1 MFPGITVNLG
11 STKALSVADAPIVLV
26 ATMIS
31 ATWATVTFAEPIYK
45 GDAPITSYTAISI
58 PDNITASTGT
68 TGAKIIRITGL
79 TPGTNY
85 SFAVVANNELG
96 ASALPA
102 ISSNV
107 ISTPAGVPLAP
118 TNIVATFINTTQ
130 VDVNYTAPFNGGS
143 TITSYTA
150 ISTPGNITRT
160 LTTSGSGV
168 ISVTGL
174 NLGTAYTFT
183 VYATNAIGNG
193 PNSSA
198 SNSVTVQT
206 TVPNPPT
213 VGTPVVISST
223 QINVPFTAPAGNGG
237 SAITSYT
244 AISNPGNRTATLN
257 QAGSGVIS
265 ITGLSTATSYTFSV
279 YATNAIGT
287 SSFAISSSATTNPS
301 IPDNPTNITASATSS
316 TRATINFTAPTF
328 NGESAI
334 TSYTATSAPGNI
346 TGTFLGSGSGSII
359 VDGLTPATTYS
370 FTVRATNSVGN
381 SINNLTSNSITTP
394 ASVPT
399 APTNPVAS
407 LDSAAP
413 STSALITY
421 TASSFNGGSAITSYT
436 AISTPGNITG
446 TTSTFGTI
454 RVTGLSSS
462 TNYTFQVYATN
473 AIGNSAFSNPSSSI
487 TTAAP
492 PSVPGSPTNIVA
504 TLQGSSVVVAV
515 AFTAPASNGGAA
527 ITSYTA
533 TSSPGGITGTT
544 STFGTIQVTGL
555 AASTVYTFTVYA
567 TNAVGNGL
575 PSNASNSV
583 TTPVPTSQSEYIVS
597 GTYTWTVP
605 SGVTRVSVLVV
616 GPGGNGGAS
625 RGGGGGGGALAY
637 ANNIAVTP
645 GLQYTLRVGS
655 PGISSFFNSEFFL
668 NAGSGGNGSNVQ
680 NVTAGGGGG
689 AGGYAGVGGFG
700 GPGRGTTFYS
710 GGNAG
715 AASGSAMTAGFSGG
729 NGGRGSIS
737 CGAFVAGAGAG
748 GGGGGGG
755 GSSTSAQAGGGVGIY
770 GQGANG
776 VRGLCTFGS
785 AAATIVANGGSGG
798 RAGNSDGPG
807 LGGSAGGGG
816 RGGGGAGSSGAVRII
831 WPGTTRSFPTTGTAN
846 Q

>member
-1 MFPGITVNLG
+1 MFPGITVNVG

-58 PDNITASTGT
+58 PDNVTASTGT
-68 TGAKIIRITGL
+68 TGARIVRITGL
-79 TPGTNY
+79 TPGVNY

-102 ISSNV
+102 TFSNV
-107 ISTPAGVPLAP
+107 ISTPAVAPSAP

-130 VDVNYTAPFNGGS
+130 IDVSYTAPFNGGS

-193 PNSSA
+193 PNSSS

-223 QINVPFTAPAGNGG
+223 QINVPFTAPTSNGG

-244 AISNPGNRTATLN
+244 AISNPGNRSATLN

-265 ITGLSTATSYTFSV
+265 ITGLSTATSYTFSM
-279 YATNAIGT
+279 YATNAVGT
-287 SSFAISSSATTNPS
+287 SSFAISSAATTNPS

-328 NGESAI
+328 NGGSAI
-334 TSYTATSAPGNI
+334 TSYTATSTPGNI

-370 FTVRATNSVGN
+370 FTVRATNLVGN

-399 APTNPVAS
+399 APTNAVAS
-407 LDSAAP
+407 LDSDAP
-413 STSALITY
+413 STRALITY

-454 RVTGLSSS
+454 RVSGLSSS

-492 PSVPGSPTNIVA
+492 PSVPGAPTNIIA
-504 TLQGSSVVVAV
+504 TLQGASSVAV

-533 TSSPGGITGTT
+533 TSSPGGITTT
-544 STFGTIQVTGL
+544 TNQAGSGSMTITGL

-567 TNAVGNGL
+567 TNVVGNGL

-583 TTPVPTSQSEYIVS
+583 TTPVPTSQSEYTLS
-597 GTYTWTVP
+597 GMYSWTAP
-605 SGVTRVSVLVV
+605 TGVTRVSVLVV
-616 GPGGNGGAS
+616 GPGGNGGT
-625 RGGGGGGGALAY
+625 RYGGGGGGGALAY
-637 ANNIAVTP
+637 ANNVAVIP

-655 PGISSFFNSEFFL
+655 PGQSSYFNSEFFL
-668 NAGSGGNGSNVQ
+668 DK
-680 NVTAGGGGG
+680 
-689 AGGYAGVGGFG
+689 F
-700 GPGRGTTFYS
+700 
-710 GGNAG
+710 
-715 AASGSAMTAGFSGG
+715 
-729 NGGRGSIS
+729 SIS
-737 CGAFVAGAGAG
+737 KIRFLTRMFLSQMVLLINSIA
-748 GGGGGGG
+748 
-755 GSSTSAQAGGGVGIY
+755 ST
-770 GQGANG
+770 N
-776 VRGLCTFGS
+776 F
-785 AAATIVANGGSGG
+785 
-798 RAGNSDGPG
+798 
-807 LGGSAGGGG
+807 
-816 RGGGGAGSSGAVRII
+816 
-831 WPGTTRSFPTTGTAN
+831 SF
-846 Q
+846 